1 MIFLNILKKSKG
13 IIFLILIISCSKK
26 VKNTNEDTSYQ
37 KWENLEVETRCQT
50 IKISKFSDSAEYEN
64 IVYKKGVYDIPPKY
78 VIDKKQKYKV
88 YFSKSEKDSLAR
100 YIYESVTNP
109 KFTNILATDY
119 VGNVKLK
126 FDRENMNLICE
137 YKSVGRWNEVSQNT
151 KKIYEL
157 IKSKVEISE
166 Q

>member
-1 MIFLNILKKSKG
+1 MMVLSNLMKSKG
-13 IIFLILIISCSKK
+13 IILFILITSCSKK
-26 VKNTNEDTSYQ
+26 VEHTYKDTSYQ
-37 KWENLEVETRCQT
+37 KWENLEVETRYQT

-64 IVYKKGVYDIPPKY
+64 VVYKKGIYDIPPKY
-78 VIDKKQKYKV
+78 EIDKKQKYKV
-88 YFSKSEKDSLAR
+88 YFSKSEKDSLAK

-109 KFTNILATDY
+109 KLTNILATDY

-137 YKSVGRWNEVSQNT
+137 YKSVGKWNEVSQNT

-157 IKSKVEISE
+157 IESKVEISK